1 MTFITEIEISIL
13 SFTWKHKRLQ
23 IAKAIL
29 SKKSNVGGTTI
40 PEPYIYIYTTE
51 P

>member
-1 MTFITEIEISIL
+1 MLFFREIEKSIL
-13 SFTWKHKRLQ
+13 KFIWKHKRLQ

-29 SKKSNVGGTTI
+29 SKKNNAEGIKT
-40 PEPYIYIYTTE
+40 PDLNYTTE